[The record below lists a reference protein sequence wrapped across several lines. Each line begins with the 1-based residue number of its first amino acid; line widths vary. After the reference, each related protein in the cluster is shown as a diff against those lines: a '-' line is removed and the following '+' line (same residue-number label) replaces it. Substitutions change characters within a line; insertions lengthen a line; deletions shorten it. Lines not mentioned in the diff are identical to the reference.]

1 MAKPPSYSVLPKTNI
16 PKEDLRSSLLGRT
29 VEDERLE
36 ESDPNIVSQ
45 SYTETEI
52 LYLDAE
58 GNVVRRRPLDQQQ
71 QETVKRSNEAKKK
84 ANSRRKKKNKDK
96 EPPTRS

>member
-16 PKEDLRSSLLGRT
+16 PKGDLRSSLLGRT

-45 SYTETEI
+45 S
-52 LYLDAE
+52 
-58 GNVVRRRPLDQQQ
+58 
-71 QETVKRSNEAKKK
+71 
-84 ANSRRKKKNKDK
+84 
-96 EPPTRS
+96 